1 MTVRPQPREVKQIVA
16 RAFLELGAP
25 MPSLFS
31 LNETLFLTKGKC
43 LARSY
48 RAGGLKAV
56 WHIDEGIIRFH
67 DAQGNTLRTI
77 NLFEELV
84 PQVMAA

>member
-1 MTVRPQPREVKQIVA
+1 MTVRPQPHEVKQIVV
-16 RAFLELGAP
+16 RALLELGVP
-25 MPSLFS
+25 MPSLFGVK
-31 LNETLFLTKGKC
+31 ETLFVNRGTC

-56 WHIDEGIIRFH
+56 WHVDEGILRFH

-84 PQVMAA
+84 PQAMAA